1 MEVKI
6 PSSRKEYFEYLREAG
21 EAGAIGEDT
30 ITFLTLSKHID
41 DRFAQIA
48 YKTIEVNKI
57 NLRQGKTFD
66 YNNANSYIEHMED
79 VVRVLRSKAIAV
91 FSETKILEIEGYTPT
106 EDIGITYVEVWERVK
121 KEYAKFN
128 FKKTNA
134 MFKTTQEQKIRDL
147 TRERRNKLNDIA
159 KYRLL
164 KMKLLG
170 TIK

>member
-1 MEVKI
+1 
-6 PSSRKEYFEYLREAG
+6 
-21 EAGAIGEDT
+21 
-30 ITFLTLSKHID
+30 
-41 DRFAQIA
+41 
-48 YKTIEVNKI
+48 
-57 NLRQGKTFD
+57 
-66 YNNANSYIEHMED
+66 MED